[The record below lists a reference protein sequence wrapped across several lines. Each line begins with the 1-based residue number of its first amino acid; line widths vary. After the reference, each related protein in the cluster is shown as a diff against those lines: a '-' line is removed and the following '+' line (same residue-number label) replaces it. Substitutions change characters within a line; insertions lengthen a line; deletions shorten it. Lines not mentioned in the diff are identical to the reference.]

1 MLLVYTVYTADGNKQ
16 AETTINLPHMNLIIL
31 STSACPSSWSMH
43 SKLIVLL
50 SLSAICLLQDFGNLL
65 YYECM

>member
-43 SKLIVLL
+43 SKLIVHGSFTVSYMLVARL
-50 SLSAICLLQDFGNLL
+50 WQSAVL
-65 YYECM
+65 